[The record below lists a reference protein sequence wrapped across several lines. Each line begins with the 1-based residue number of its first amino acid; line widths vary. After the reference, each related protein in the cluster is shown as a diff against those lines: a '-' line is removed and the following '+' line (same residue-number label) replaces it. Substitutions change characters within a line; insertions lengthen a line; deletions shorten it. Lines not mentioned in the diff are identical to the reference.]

1 MSANQWECMRT
12 SKHDLT
18 RGSISKA
25 LLRLAIPTFVSQL
38 LQDLFNVV
46 DMIFVGRLGPAAIVA
61 VAMSGNLLRLV
72 SILAHGISTGTI
84 ILVSQLLGAQKR
96 VQSENIAM
104 QALMLNVVCALSIGC
119 LGYPLAEFGLWIMG
133 VEPEVILLGAPY
145 LRVMLLGAV
154 TMFLSRT
161 LTAIFR
167 GAGDAVTPMIVLIF
181 SSVVNIVLDPLLIFG
196 IWRFPR
202 LGVVGSA
209 YATVIGRSLGVVIL
223 LYLCFKGRG
232 VISLRHVE
240 RRPNLLAWAQIMRLG
255 VFSAMQALLRH
266 GSRVLFIRVVAI
278 FGTDPVAGYAIC
290 MRLRSLVMHFGTAF
304 SNAVAPMVGQNI
316 GANRIDRA
324 EKSTQ
329 LGSILA
335 AVVVTFIG
343 IFLFTIPQFFV
354 GWFTNEPKVTE
365 IGSVYLRYLAA
376 TLAFMVVASVLGRAL
391 NGAGDTVS
399 PMTITGLSQFGV
411 GLTLV
416 IVLSQWVG
424 LTGVWWGIAVS
435 NVVQCLLIGYWYRRG
450 GWKIKKPRIDHQMQ
464 AHQPAPK

>member
-1 MSANQWECMRT
+1 MRT

-46 DMIFVGRLGPAAIVA
+46 DMIFVGRLGPAALVA
-61 VAMSGNLLRLV
+61 VAMGGNLLRLV

-84 ILVSQLLGAQKR
+84 ILVSQFLGAKKR
-96 VQSENIAM
+96 VESENIAM
-104 QALMLNVVCALSIGC
+104 QSLMLNVVCALGIGC
-119 LGYPLAEFGLWIMG
+119 LGYPFAEFGLWLMG
-133 VEPEVILLGAPY
+133 VEPEVIPLGVPY
-145 LRVMLLGAV
+145 LRVMLLGGV

-161 LTAIFR
+161 LAAIFR
-167 GAGDAVTPMIVLIF
+167 GAGDAMTPMIVMIF
-181 SSVVNIVLDPLLIFG
+181 SSIVNIVLDPLLIFG
-196 IWRFPR
+196 IWGFPR

-209 YATVIGRSLGVVIL
+209 YATVIGRGLGVVIL

-240 RRPNLLAWAQIMRLG
+240 RRPNLLVWGQIMRLG
-255 VFSAMQALLRH
+255 IFSAMQALLRH

-278 FGTDPVAGYAIC
+278 FGTAPVAGYAIC

-316 GANRIDRA
+316 GANRIHRA
-324 EKSTQ
+324 ERSAQ
-329 LGSILA
+329 LGSVLA
-335 AVVVTFIG
+335 AVIVTFIS
-343 IFLFTIPQFFV
+343 IFLFTIPQFFI
-354 GWFTNEPKVTE
+354 GWFTNEPEVTE
-365 IGSVYLRYLAA
+365 IGSVYLRFLAA
-376 TLAFMVVASVLGRAL
+376 TFAFMVVASVLGRAL
-391 NGAGDTVS
+391 NGAGDTMS
-399 PMTITGLSQFGV
+399 PMTITGVSQFGV

-416 IVLSQWVG
+416 VLLSQLIG
-424 LTGVWWGIAVS
+424 LTGIWWGIAIS

-450 GWKIKKPRIDHQMQ
+450 NWKALKSRTTGQ
-464 AHQPAPK
+464 ARVNRPVAK

>member
-1 MSANQWECMRT
+1 MSISGEYMRT

-38 LQDLFNVV
+38 LQDMFNIV
-46 DMIFVGRLGPAAIVA
+46 DMIFVGRLGPAALVA
-61 VAMSGNLLRLV
+61 VAMGGNLLRLV

-84 ILVSQLLGAQKR
+84 ILVSQFLGAKER
-96 VQSENIAM
+96 VKSENIAM
-104 QALMLNVVCALSIGC
+104 QALMLNVVCALGIGC
-119 LGYPLAEFGLWIMG
+119 LGYPLAEFGLWLMG
-133 VEPEVILLGAPY
+133 VEPEVIPLGVPY

-167 GAGDAVTPMIVLIF
+167 GAGDAITPMIVLIF
-181 SSVVNIVLDPLLIFG
+181 SSIVNIVLDPLLIFG

-209 YATVIGRSLGVVIL
+209 YATVIGRGLGIVVL

-240 RRPNLLAWAQIMRLG
+240 RRPNLLMWGQIMSLG
-255 VFSAMQALLRH
+255 IFSAMQALLRH
-266 GSRVLFIRVVAI
+266 GARVLFIRVVAI

-324 EKSTQ
+324 EKSVR

-335 AVVVTFIG
+335 AVIVTFIG
-343 IFLFTIPQFFV
+343 IVLFTIPQFFV
-354 GWFTNEPKVTE
+354 GWFTNEPEVTE
-365 IGSVYLRYLAA
+365 IGSVYLRFLAA
-376 TLAFMVVASVLGRAL
+376 TFAFMVVASVLGRAL
-391 NGAGDTVS
+391 NGAGDTKS

-416 IVLSQWVG
+416 IVLSQLIG
-424 LTGVWWGIAVS
+424 LTGIWWGIAVS
-435 NVVQCLLIGYWYRRG
+435 NIVQCLLIGYWFRRG
-450 GWKIKKPRIDHQMQ
+450 SWKIQKLRIS
-464 AHQPAPK
+464 

>member
-1 MSANQWECMRT
+1 MSISGECMRT

-18 RGSISKA
+18 RGNISKA

-38 LQDLFNVV
+38 LQDMFNIV
-46 DMIFVGRLGPAAIVA
+46 DMIFVGRLGPAALVA
-61 VAMSGNLLRLV
+61 VAMGGNLLRLV

-84 ILVSQLLGAQKR
+84 ILVSQFLGAKER
-96 VQSENIAM
+96 VKSENIAM
-104 QALMLNVVCALSIGC
+104 QALMLNVVCALGIGC
-119 LGYPLAEFGLWIMG
+119 LGYPLAEFGLWLMG
-133 VEPEVILLGAPY
+133 VEPEVIPLGVPY

-167 GAGDAVTPMIVLIF
+167 GAGDAITPMIVLIF
-181 SSVVNIVLDPLLIFG
+181 SSIVNIVLDPLLIFG

-209 YATVIGRSLGVVIL
+209 YATVIGRGLGIVVL

-240 RRPNLLAWAQIMRLG
+240 RRPNLLMWGQIMSLG
-255 VFSAMQALLRH
+255 IFSAMQALLRH
-266 GSRVLFIRVVAI
+266 GARVLFIRVVAI

-324 EKSTQ
+324 EKSAR

-335 AVVVTFIG
+335 AVIVTFIG

-354 GWFTNEPKVTE
+354 GWFTNEPEVTE
-365 IGSVYLRYLAA
+365 IGSVYLRFLAA
-376 TLAFMVVASVLGRAL
+376 TFAFMVVASVLGRAL
-391 NGAGDTVS
+391 NGAGDTKS

-416 IVLSQWVG
+416 IVLSQLIG
-424 LTGVWWGIAVS
+424 LTGIWWGIAVS
-435 NVVQCLLIGYWYRRG
+435 NIVQCLLIGYWFRRG
-450 GWKIKKPRIDHQMQ
+450 NWKIQKLRIS
-464 AHQPAPK
+464 

>member
-1 MSANQWECMRT
+1 MSISGECMRT

-18 RGSISKA
+18 RGNISKA

-46 DMIFVGRLGPAAIVA
+46 DMIFVGRLGPAALVA
-61 VAMSGNLLRLV
+61 VAMGGNLLRLV

-84 ILVSQLLGAQKR
+84 ILVSQFLGAKER
-96 VQSENIAM
+96 VKSENIAM
-104 QALMLNVVCALSIGC
+104 QALMLNVVCALGIGC
-119 LGYPLAEFGLWIMG
+119 LGYPLAEFGLWLMG
-133 VEPEVILLGAPY
+133 VEPEVIPLGVPY

-167 GAGDAVTPMIVLIF
+167 GAGDAITPMIVLIF
-181 SSVVNIVLDPLLIFG
+181 SSIVNIVLDPLLIFG
-196 IWRFPR
+196 VWRFPR

-209 YATVIGRSLGVVIL
+209 YATVIGRGLGIVVL

-240 RRPNLLAWAQIMRLG
+240 RRPNLLMWGQIMSLG
-255 VFSAMQALLRH
+255 IFSAMQALLRH
-266 GSRVLFIRVVAI
+266 GARVLFIRVVAI

-324 EKSTQ
+324 EKSAR

-335 AVVVTFIG
+335 AVIVTFIG

-354 GWFTNEPKVTE
+354 GWFTNEPEVTE
-365 IGSVYLRYLAA
+365 IGSVYLRFLAA
-376 TLAFMVVASVLGRAL
+376 TFAFMVVASVLGRAL
-391 NGAGDTVS
+391 NGAGDTKS

-416 IVLSQWVG
+416 IVLSQLIG
-424 LTGVWWGIAVS
+424 LTGIWWGIAVS
-435 NVVQCLLIGYWYRRG
+435 NIVQCLLIGYWFRRG
-450 GWKIKKPRIDHQMQ
+450 SWKIQKLRIS
-464 AHQPAPK
+464 

>member
-84 ILVSQLLGAQKR
+84 ILVSQFLGAQKR
-96 VQSENIAM
+96 VQSENVAM
-104 QALMLNVVCALSIGC
+104 QALMLNVVCALGIGC

-167 GAGDAVTPMIVLIF
+167 GAGDAVTPMVVLIF

-209 YATVIGRSLGVVIL
+209 YATVIGRGLGTAVL

-240 RRPNLLAWAQIMRLG
+240 RRPNLLAWGQIMSLG
-255 VFSAMQALLRH
+255 IFSAMQALLRH

-278 FGTDPVAGYAIC
+278 FGTDAVAGYAIC

-324 EKSTQ
+324 EKSAQ
-329 LGSILA
+329 LGSVLA
-335 AVVVTFIG
+335 AATVTFIG

-365 IGSVYLRYLAA
+365 IGCVYLRYLAA

>member
-1 MSANQWECMRT
+1 MSISGEYMRT

-38 LQDLFNVV
+38 LQDMFNIV
-46 DMIFVGRLGPAAIVA
+46 DMIFVGRLGPAALVA
-61 VAMSGNLLRLV
+61 VAMGGNLLRLV

-84 ILVSQLLGAQKR
+84 ILVSQFLGAKER
-96 VQSENIAM
+96 VKSENIAM
-104 QALMLNVVCALSIGC
+104 QALMLNVVCALGIGC
-119 LGYPLAEFGLWIMG
+119 LGYPLAEFGLWLMG
-133 VEPEVILLGAPY
+133 VEPEVIPLGVPY

-167 GAGDAVTPMIVLIF
+167 GAGDAITPMIVLIF
-181 SSVVNIVLDPLLIFG
+181 SSIVNIVLDPLLIFG

-209 YATVIGRSLGVVIL
+209 YATVIGRGLGIVVL

-240 RRPNLLAWAQIMRLG
+240 RRPNLLMWGQIMSLG
-255 VFSAMQALLRH
+255 IFSAMQALLRH
-266 GSRVLFIRVVAI
+266 GARVLFIRVVAI

-324 EKSTQ
+324 EKSVR

-335 AVVVTFIG
+335 AVIVTFIG

-354 GWFTNEPKVTE
+354 GWFTNEPEVTE
-365 IGSVYLRYLAA
+365 IGSVYLRFLAA
-376 TLAFMVVASVLGRAL
+376 TFAFMVVASVLGRAL
-391 NGAGDTVS
+391 NGAGDTKS

-416 IVLSQWVG
+416 IVLSQLIG
-424 LTGVWWGIAVS
+424 LTGIWWGIAVS
-435 NVVQCLLIGYWYRRG
+435 NIVQCLLIGYWFRRG
-450 GWKIKKPRIDHQMQ
+450 SWKIQKLRIS
-464 AHQPAPK
+464 

>member
-1 MSANQWECMRT
+1 MRT

-38 LQDLFNVV
+38 LQDLFNIV
-46 DMIFVGRLGPAAIVA
+46 DMIFVGRLGPAALVT
-61 VAMSGNLLRLV
+61 VTMGRNLLRLV
-72 SILAHGISTGTI
+72 SILAQGISTGTI
-84 ILVSQLLGAQKR
+84 ILVSLFLGARKR
-96 VQSENIAM
+96 VESENIAM

-133 VEPEVILLGAPY
+133 VEPEVIPLGVSY

-154 TMFLSRT
+154 IMFLSRT
-161 LTAIFR
+161 LTAIFH
-167 GAGDAVTPMIVLIF
+167 GAGDAVTPMVVLIF
-181 SSVVNIVLDPLLIFG
+181 SSVVNIVLDSLLIFG
-196 IWRFPR
+196 LWGFPR
-202 LGVVGSA
+202 FGVVGSA
-209 YATVIGRSLGVVIL
+209 YATVIGRGLGVAIL
-223 LYLCFKGRG
+223 LYLCFRG
-232 VISLRHVE
+232 HSVISLRRVE
-240 RRPNLLAWAQIMRLG
+240 RRPNFLVWGQIMRLG
-255 VFSAMQALLRH
+255 VFSSMQALLRH
-266 GSRVLFIRVVAI
+266 GSRVLFLRVLAI

-290 MRLRSLVMHFGTAF
+290 MRLRILVMHFGTAF
-304 SNAVAPMVGQNI
+304 SNAVAPLVGQNI

-324 EKSTQ
+324 EKSAQ

-354 GWFTNEPKVTE
+354 GWFTNEPEVIE

-376 TLAFMVVASVLGRAL
+376 TFAFMVVASVLGRAL

-399 PMTITGLSQFGV
+399 PMTITGLSQLGV
-411 GLTLV
+411 GLVLV
-416 IVLSQWVG
+416 ILLSQLVG
-424 LTGVWWGIAVS
+424 LTGIWWGIAVS

-450 GWKIKKPRIDHQMQ
+450 NWKALKWRNAGQTR
-464 AHQPAPK
+464 AHQPARK